1 VCCSLARA
9 CVQAPAVTGSAAAPS
24 SGGQLGEKVAQAAL
38 QALEAFLEDQQ
49 DHARKGQ
56 LAPTGEGL
64 GMSAVPGQEGRALQ
78 SLAHGLDEPQGGF

>member
-1 VCCSLARA
+1 
-9 CVQAPAVTGSAAAPS
+9 VTGSAAAPS